1 MMLLSRF
8 EMIPLIGAVALHGI
22 VAGIAMQPEPPV
34 AIPQNQIIQISMVA
48 PTIVKEKKAEPEPVL
63 KKKSKPALPPQKKGM
78 VKLQETPEQKPEP
91 PQKAEAK
98 TPARD
103 EAQDKVQM
111 QQLTSGLTSPDAMQ
125 MASAVTKPVAA
136 SYLNNPPPRYPE
148 KARLRKQQGTV
159 LLDVRVKTDGKPRGI
174 RVAKSSGH
182 HSLDQA
188 ALQTVRLWEFVPA
201 RRGSKHVEANVE
213 IPITFRIN

>member
-1 MMLLSRF
+1 MILLSRV
-8 EMIPLIGAVALHGI
+8 EIIPLIGAVALHGL

-34 AIPQNQIIQISMVA
+34 TIPQNQLIQISMVA
-48 PTIVKEKKAEPEPVL
+48 PTIVKEMEAEPKQVVEKKVEPVL
-63 KKKSKPALPPQKKGM
+63 PPKKKGM
-78 VKLQETPEQKPEP
+78 VKLEEKPEP
-91 PQKAEAK
+91 KQEPLQKVEAK
-98 TPARD
+98 KS
-103 EAQDKVQM
+103 AQDDVQM
-111 QQLTSGLTSPDAMQ
+111 QQLTSGLTSPDALQ
-125 MASAVTKPVAA
+125 MASGVTKPVAA

-159 LLDVRVKTDGKPRGI
+159 LLDVRVKTDGKPRDI
-174 RVAKSSGH
+174 RIAKSSGH